1 MTLETPPELAARR
14 PSLCN
19 LDTGC
24 VLSTM
29 NFAASR
35 AVARARVGIDASYW
49 DAAIARQSI
58 ATRLAVSPAFTNR
71 GVTTNFLSLNQLA
84 FDSHSTIKL
93 TSIAP
98 SLI

>member
-1 MTLETPPELAARR
+1 MTLETPPELAASR
-14 PSLCN
+14 PSLRN

-24 VLSTM
+24 RLSIM
-29 NFAASR
+29 YLAASR
-35 AVARARVGIDASYW
+35 AAARAGVGIDASYR
-49 DAAIARQSI
+49 DAAIVWQSI
-58 ATRLAVSPAFTNR
+58 ATRLAMSPAFTNR